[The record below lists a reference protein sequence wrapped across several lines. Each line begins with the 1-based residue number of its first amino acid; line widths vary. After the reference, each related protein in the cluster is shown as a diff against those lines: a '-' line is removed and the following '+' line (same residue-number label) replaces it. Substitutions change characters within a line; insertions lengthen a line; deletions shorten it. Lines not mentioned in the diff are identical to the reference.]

1 MTWMAT
7 DTSRPMPPTNES
19 RGPLSPDD
27 VLALLVEGNRR
38 FLSGAP
44 LARDHKAHV
53 TATASGQHPLAAV
66 LSGIDSRVRV
76 ETIFDL
82 GIGDVFS
89 ARMAGNVLDEDLLG
103 SLEFA
108 TQLSGAKL
116 VLVLG
121 HTSCG
126 AVEGA
131 VAGAELGHLTGL
143 LQKITPAVVDVC
155 GTPTVASAGSDVID
169 AVARRNVERVLMEL
183 RLRSAILANLEA
195 TSQIRIAGAMYD
207 VRSGAV
213 ELF

>member
-1 MTWMAT
+1 MTWMTT

-38 FLSGAP
+38 FLNGAP

-66 LSGIDSRVRV
+66 LSCIDSRVPV